1 MPYIHS
7 NNRQQQQTVAI
18 WRVVNDS
25 EVFPNVNAAMKV
37 IYLAVEA
44 ASKKW
49 SSCPWGTMPIRDWK
63 AASNRFMIE
72 FEEQLAPHV

>member
-25 EVFPNVNAAMKV
+25 EVFPNVNAAMMV
-37 IYLAVEA
+37 ACLTIEA
-44 ASKKW
+44 ASK
-49 SSCPWGTMPIRDWK
+49 
-63 AASNRFMIE
+63 
-72 FEEQLAPHV
+72 